1 MDIATLA
8 LVGVVIVVAALL
20 SGVIERTRFP
30 QVALFLLLGLVI
42 GVSGFGLVDFR
53 LDSQILETIA
63 TLGLVLVLF
72 TDAVGVDL
80 AEVRRHRTLVR
91 LVLGPG
97 TLVTAAL
104 IAVAAWALLGL
115 AAGPAA
121 ILGAALAST
130 DPVMMR
136 GLGRSGTRQRI
147 PRRVRRRA
155 DDRGVGRRV
164 VRLLPRLRPGRRGNV
179 STLHLRGVRQL
190 A

>member
-1 MDIATLA
+1 MARGPVSYRAPFFRGPMDIATLA
-8 LVGVVIVVAALL
+8 L
-20 SGVIERTRFP
+20 
-30 QVALFLLLGLVI
+30 LGLVI
-42 GVSGFGLVDFR
+42 GVAAFGLVDFR

-104 IAVAAWALLGL
+104 IAVAAWWLLGL
-115 AAGPAA
+115 APGPAA

-130 DPVMMR
+130 
-136 GLGRSGTRQRI
+136 
-147 PRRVRRRA
+147 
-155 DDRGVGRRV
+155 
-164 VRLLPRLRPGRRGNV
+164 
-179 STLHLRGVRQL
+179 
-190 A
+190 

>member
-8 LVGVVIVVAALL
+8 LIGVVIVVAALL

-42 GVSGFGLVDFR
+42 GVFGFGLVDFR

-72 TDAVGVDL
+72 TDAVSVDMG
-80 AEVRRHRTLVR
+80 EVRRHRALVR

-104 IAVAAWALLGL
+104 VAVAAWGLLGL
-115 AAGPAA
+115 TPGAAA
-121 ILGAALAST
+121 ILRGARL
-130 DPVMMR
+130 D
-136 GLGRSGTRQRI
+136 RSGDDARAATQR
-147 PRRVRRRA
+147 RCA
-155 DDRGVGRRV
+155 GGGA
-164 VRLLPRLRPGRRGNV
+164 PG
-179 STLHLRGVRQL
+179 
-190 A
+190 